1 MILKVWSGR
10 RPWGRGVRALRG
22 TYVVME
28 GLGLAGVLAR
38 LPPVWSRT
46 IQIPEHAVEG
56 GEGRWGGREVRGL
69 ANGTIAAN
77 VQQLLPTNLRTLA
90 IAAALLQRLSHT

>member
-1 MILKVWSGR
+1 MW
-10 RPWGRGVRALRG
+10 G

-56 GEGRWGGREVRGL
+56 GEGRWGAERSEG
-69 ANGTIAAN
+69 
-77 VQQLLPTNLRTLA
+77 
-90 IAAALLQRLSHT
+90 

>member
-1 MILKVWSGR
+1 MWM
-10 RPWGRGVRALRG
+10 GVKAFWV

-56 GEGRWGGREVRGL
+56 SEGRWVAERSKGQRTE
-69 ANGTIAAN
+69 
-77 VQQLLPTNLRTLA
+77 QQEQMYN
-90 IAAALLQRLSHT
+90 SYS

>member
-1 MILKVWSGR
+1 MILKVWPGR
-10 RPWGRGVRALRG
+10 RPWGVRALWG

-46 IQIPEHAVEG
+46 VQIPEHAVEG
-56 GEGRWGGREVRGL
+56 GEGRQGGAERSEG
-69 ANGTIAAN
+69 
-77 VQQLLPTNLRTLA
+77 
-90 IAAALLQRLSHT
+90 

>member
-1 MILKVWSGR
+1 MW
-10 RPWGRGVRALRG
+10 G

-46 IQIPEHAVEG
+46 VQIPEHAVEG
-56 GEGRWGGREVRGL
+56 GEGRRGGGREVRGL

-77 VQQLLPTNLRTLA
+77 VQQLLLTNLRTLA
-90 IAAALLQRLSHT
+90 ITAALLQRLSHT